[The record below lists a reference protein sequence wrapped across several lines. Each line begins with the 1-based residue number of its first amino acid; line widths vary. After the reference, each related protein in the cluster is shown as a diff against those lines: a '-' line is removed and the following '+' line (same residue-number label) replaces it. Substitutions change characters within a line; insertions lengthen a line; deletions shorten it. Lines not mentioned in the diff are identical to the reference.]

1 MSNRDINEIFRLR
14 DEDHLVD
21 NIVEIE
27 LDTKKKPR
35 VQETDKRN
43 ILIQDAQDHGCSH
56 CLVIDSDEYYTKKS
70 FDYGLQQID
79 EHDYE
84 ITYCQYVNY
93 YHDYMHYLKY
103 PFENGMFVPWVTKTT
118 YRHKFD
124 CTDFNHPSD
133 PTRRYVTSELH
144 NPDGTVTHLDKK
156 AEYHM
161 FEWNEVKMH
170 HLSWIRAD
178 IRKKLNCWSSKTV
191 FKDYDDIIDRA
202 VSKFNRFDDGD
213 SQDSAILLFNTP
225 DNKVDVVSFPRQFIH
240 PAVDFN
246 TRLRPAKD
254 YKRLL
259 FLSMS
264 ADMEPFNSLEEV
276 CNRTWR
282 NIDHERFPNIT
293 AEFWTYTDAPE
304 GKDTYLD
311 RNTHTIYIKRDW
323 RGYKNGL
330 NSTYSKTIEAF
341 KIINDYLKLDYDY
354 MIRTNNSTWLDV
366 PLINEFLA
374 YQSDDSLWFC
384 GEAYAAFYSAF
395 NPYMGG
401 QLMIISRRNMNV
413 ITKITG
419 NVAQAKAYEQKY
431 ISCDDNMLGSKINDR
446 NIKLGLFYEDVL
458 HSIGGHDLADKTL
471 PDSLDWSCPEYQ
483 IKTFNVSLEERT
495 ALDPGKMEKIHQM
508 WLAEE
513 HDFDKLYSEMMD
525 KWYDKYLTFIPFSKK
540 EWFAGGNKKIE
551 QSRSQFRTDRSE
563 AYAKLP
569 DRQKELGY
577 HKGAYKDS

>member
-1 MSNRDINEIFRLR
+1 M
-14 DEDHLVD
+14 
-21 NIVEIE
+21 
-27 LDTKKKPR
+27 
-35 VQETDKRN
+35 
-43 ILIQDAQDHGCSH
+43 
-56 CLVIDSDEYYTKKS
+56 Y
-70 FDYGLQQID
+70 
-79 EHDYE
+79 
-84 ITYCQYVNY
+84 
-93 YHDYMHYLKY
+93 
-103 PFENGMFVPWVTKTT
+103 VPWVTKTE

-124 CTDFNHPSD
+124 CTDFNKPSD
-133 PTRRYVTSELH
+133 PTRRYVTSEKH
-144 NPDGTVTHLDKK
+144 NPDGTVTKLDKK

-240 PAVDFN
+240 PVVDFN

-282 NIDHERFPNIT
+282 NINHDKYPNIT
-293 AEFWTYTDAPE
+293 ADFWTYTDAPE

-311 RNTHTIYIKRDW
+311 RNAHIIYIKRDW
-323 RGYKNGL
+323 RGNNDGL
-330 NSTYSKTIEAF
+330 NSTYSKTVEAL
-341 KIINDYLKLDYDY
+341 KIINEYLKLDYDY
-354 MIRTNNSTWLDV
+354 LIRTNNSTWLNV

-374 YQSDDSLWFC
+374 YQQDDSLWFC

-401 QLMIISRRNMNV
+401 QLMIISKRNMG
-413 ITKITG
+413 ILSKMTG
-419 NVAQAKAYEQKY
+419 TIAQAKAYEQRY

-446 NIKLGLFYEDVL
+446 NIRLGLFYEDVL
-458 HSIGGHDLADKTL
+458 HSIGGTDLADKTL
-471 PDSLDWSCPEYQ
+471 PDKLDWACPEYQ
-483 IKTFNVSLEERT
+483 IKTFGIDQEERMKYD
-495 ALDPGKMEKIHQM
+495 LEKMEKVHSM

-513 HDFDKLYSEMMD
+513 HNLDELYEGLID
-525 KWYDKYLTFIPFSKK
+525 RWYDKYLTMIPFSKQ
-540 EWFAGGNKKIE
+540 EWFRGNGAAQTR
-551 QSRSQFRTDRSE
+551 QSRSQFKIDRTE
-563 AYAKLP
+563 AYEKLP
-569 DRQKELGY
+569 KRQKELGY
-577 HKGAYKDS
+577 KHGAYKDS